1 VKVQAP
7 DGTLVEAEE
16 VDFDTESEPWTVV
29 KVKDG
34 STIRIRLSVMKI
46 LRLEYNEPVTGDPLY
61 IVQSQNMMRVSAN
74 PKLKKFQSVGKKED
88 PGSRPEVR

>member
-1 VKVQAP
+1 MKVQAP

-16 VDFDTESEPWTVV
+16 LDFDTEAEPWTVV

-34 STIRIRLSVMKI
+34 STIRLRLSVVKI
-46 LRLEYNEPVTGDPLY
+46 MRLDYHEPLTGDPLY

-74 PKLKKFQSVGKKED
+74 PKLKKFYTPKESAS
-88 PGSRPEVR
+88 PRPEVR